1 MELLRALVGSQIRIE
16 VVVGR
21 DLPPV
26 RGEAGQF
33 RRVLMN
39 LAVNARDA
47 PRGQTDTVLDLRQ
60 GSLST
65 ESNRGAIDRL
75 QPVLHFLTFL
85 AGTRKRRLIVY
96 AVCAAASL
104 LAGWLVRERAHELT
118 RGNALSVLNAV
129 AETSASYVNSMFKEW
144 TRDAETAVAENHG
157 RDAALA
163 AIRKPNPEAWRRFD
177 SYASR
182 ALEGGEF
189 SGYELTDPQ
198 VVIIRGRNHDYEGMQ
213 PTEAGAALVSEI
225 DSTKRPVVRILGV
238 HRMIRSIVGDGS
250 LVPSLL
256 IMTPVLDEKG
266 GMAGIYMEAKPLA
279 SLAEMLRHTRMIA
292 TAETY
297 LFTSEGQMI
306 TPSRFLDDMRRWGLV
321 YEPKIS
327 IAAPFVMLRDPG
339 RALRESH
346 GLRPGE
352 DPSTWPNTEVYRIAS
367 AAAADPAKPRAGLIA
382 EPYRDYRGEKVVGA
396 WRWLSDYN
404 LGLVTEVDEAEING
418 VPALVDRFMLAL
430 LLITGLAGTWT
441 LISSGWLLRLGA
453 EVSRRNESMGQYTL
467 LEKIGEGGMGEV
479 YLARHPL
486 LKRMSTLKVLRR
498 DQTGSVPEALFEN
511 EVQIASRLV
520 FRTPL
525 KYTITVARGMNVLLR
540 DAVSARQGSGRV
552 GCGPRR
558 HARGAGDS
566 YRTADLR
573 GSCRSPR
580 AGPVAQRR
588 QAQQCDGLRAG
599 RRV

>member
-1 MELLRALVGSQIRIE
+1 MDLPSNGLSGNDLRGKEIFLRAIELEGRERDSFVDTECAGDPELNRRVCELLRHHKI
-16 VVVGR
+16 
-21 DLPPV
+21 
-26 RGEAGQF
+26 
-33 RRVLMN
+33 
-39 LAVNARDA
+39 
-47 PRGQTDTVLDLRQ
+47 DTVLDLRH
-60 GSLST
+60 GSLSV
-65 ESNRGAIDRL
+65 ESNRHALDRL
-75 QPVLHFLTFL
+75 RPVLHFLAFL
-85 AGTRKRRLIVY
+85 AGTRKRRITVY
-96 AVCAAASL
+96 AVCAAACL

-118 RGNALSVLNAV
+118 RGNALSVVNAV
-129 AETSASYVNSMFKEW
+129 AETSASYVNSTFREW

-163 AIRKPNPEAWRRFD
+163 VIRKPSVEAWRRFD

-189 SGYELTDPQ
+189 SGYELTDPEG
-198 VVIIRGRNHDYEGMQ
+198 VIIRGRSHDYEGMR

-225 DSTKRPVVRILGV
+225 ASTRRPVVRMLGV
-238 HRMIRSIVGDGS
+238 HRMIRSVAGEGS

-256 IMTPVLDEKG
+256 IMTPVLDERG

-306 TPSRFLDDMRRWGLV
+306 TPSRFLDDMRGWGLV
-321 YEPKIS
+321 HEPKIP
-327 IAAPFVMLRDPG
+327 IAAPYVTLRDPG
-339 RALRESH
+339 RALRDSH

-352 DPSTWPNTEVYRIAS
+352 DPSAWPNTEVYRIAS

-382 EPYRDYRGEKVVGA
+382 DPYRDYRGEKVVGA

-418 VPALVDRFMLAL
+418 LPALVDRFMLAL

-453 EVSRRNESMGQYTL
+453 EVSRRESMGQYTL
-467 LEKIGEGGMGEV
+467 VKKIGEGGMGEV
-479 YLARHPL
+479 YVARHPL
-486 LKRMSTLKVLRR
+486 LKRMSALKVLRR

-520 FRTPL
+520 HPN
-525 KYTITVARGMNVLLR
+525 TVEIYDYGCTR
-540 DAVSARQGSGRV
+540 DGTFYYVMQYLPGKDLGALVA
-552 GCGPRR
+552 
-558 HARGAGDS
+558 ARGAMPAARVIHIARQIWWERLPKLMDKAC
-566 YRTADLR
+566 YTAT
-573 GSCRSPR
+573 SNP
-580 AGPVAQRR
+580 AT
-588 QAQQCDGLRAG
+588 
-599 RRV
+599 